1 VSTVAREIIWPRDN
15 DILVRVVFLYVG
27 QGASA
32 IVLGADGYTYKT
44 ILIDINLDRKNHGIN
59 VPRLMADLLKD
70 EDNHLG
76 VFLNTH
82 PHNDHLSG
90 VVELSDAVDIGE
102 VWHSGHKPGKEH
114 GDAYENL
121 QKVIRKVRKAGGVE
135 KKLEGSRSPNS
146 IGEAEFYVLAPAE
159 YVVDDIEEEPAEE
172 RYRRI
177 HEQCAVL
184 KFGMGSKW
192 IMVAGDADRDGWE
205 KHITHYHSD
214 RLQAVVLGAA
224 HHGSRTFFRY
234 DEDSDPYLDALQ
246 GIAPTYVVIS
256 APRSDESQWGHPHD
270 DAVKF
275 YADQVG
281 GTDNVLHTGRQR
293 YSFICDI
300 FRDGEYTIQPDNGEL
315 VDLYDIGDEGDSDKG
330 KAIGAPAIIG
340 TRVNQR
346 SMGARRDAY
355 IVD

>member
-1 VSTVAREIIWPRDN
+1 MSTVGREIIWPRDR
-15 DILVRVVFLYVG
+15 DILARVVFLYVD

-32 IVLGADGYTYKT
+32 IVLVADGYTYKT
-44 ILIDINLDRKNHGIN
+44 LLIDINVDRKNRGID
-59 VPRLMADLLKD
+59 VPRLMGDLLKD
-70 EDNHLG
+70 EGNRLG
-76 VFLNTH
+76 VFVNTH

-90 VVELSDAVDIGE
+90 VVELSDVVNIGE

-121 QKVIRKVRKAGGVE
+121 QKVIRKVKKAGGAE
-135 KKLEGSRSPNS
+135 KKLEGSRSPKS
-146 IGEAEFYVLAPAE
+146 TGEAEFYVLAPAE

-184 KFGMGSKW
+184 KFGIGSKW
-192 IMVAGDADRDGWE
+192 IMIAGDADRDGWE

-214 RLQAVVLGAA
+214 RLQAVILGAA

-234 DEDSDPYLDALQ
+234 NENDDPYLDALQ
-246 GIAPTYVVIS
+246 QIAPAYVVIS
-256 APRSDESQWGHPHD
+256 APRSDESQWGHPHH
-270 DAVKF
+270 DALKF

-281 GTDNVLHTGRQR
+281 GKDNVLHTGERR
-293 YSFICDI
+293 HSFICDI

-315 VDLYDIGDEGDSDKG
+315 VGAYSIGDEDDGG
-330 KAIGAPAIIG
+330 ERKAVAAPAIVRTRVDHRPMGG
-340 TRVNQR
+340 TR
-346 SMGARRDAY
+346 
-355 IVD
+355 